1 MVCDTFQTLD
11 LEEWGQILSAP
22 LEGGRYPLSATFEP
36 TARCN
41 MNCAHCYINKSP
53 KDEVARQ
60 RELSTE
66 QIKSIIDQMVDAG
79 VLFLTLTGGEPLL
92 RHDFVEIYT
101 YARLKGLMVILF
113 TNGTMIT
120 EEIADLLK
128 EIRPFNVEVSIY
140 GATPEVYE
148 AVTRVPGSYAK
159 CIRGISLIHERGIPL
174 TLKSE
179 LMTLNYHELP
189 AMKAFAEQLDVQFRY
204 DGLLWPRMDGTS
216 EFPMKVQMPVEILV
230 GFDSEDPDRQ
240 ESIEKEI
247 ERLKNLKSR
256 DERVFSCGA
265 GLRDF
270 HVDSEGRMSICIMV
284 RQPSY
289 SLLEIPLLSAWQ
301 QIGDLRKL
309 KRALPSLCLSCNM
322 NIFCAQCP
330 GWSLAIH
337 GNMETVVEF
346 VCRHGKSRSIN
357 ALNTREIMLS
367 EVIDYD

>member
-1 MVCDTFQTLD
+1 MDCDSFQTID
-11 LEEWGQILSAP
+11 LEEWGRILSAP

-41 MNCAHCYINKSP
+41 MNCVHCYINKPP
-53 KDEVARQ
+53 KDQAARQ

-92 RHDFVEIYT
+92 RRDFVEIYT
-101 YARLKGLMVILF
+101 YARRKGLLVILF

-128 EIRPFNVEVSIY
+128 DIRPFNVEISLY
-140 GATPEVYE
+140 GATQQVYE
-148 AVTRVPGSYAK
+148 AVTRIPGSYAK
-159 CIRGISLIHERGIPL
+159 CMRGINLLLERGIPL

-189 AMKAFAEQLDVQFRY
+189 AMKALAEQMNVNFRY
-204 DGLLWPRMDGTS
+204 DGLLWPRLDGTS
-216 EFPMKVQMPVEILV
+216 EFPRKVQLPLETLV
-230 GFDSEDPDRQ
+230 AFDSNDSERQ
-240 ESIEKEI
+240 ESVGKEI
-247 ERLKNLKSR
+247 ERLKDLKTR

-265 GLRDF
+265 GLRNF

-289 SLLEIPLLSAWQ
+289 SLLEVPLMEAWQ
-301 QIGDLRKL
+301 QIGELRNL
-309 KRALPSLCLSCNM
+309 KRTMLSPCLSCKKNM
-322 NIFCAQCP
+322 FCSQCP
-330 GWSLAIH
+330 GWSQAIH

-346 VCRHGKSRSIN
+346 VCNHGELRSMS
-357 ALNTREIMLS
+357 ALNTQLIRLS
-367 EVIDYD
+367 EVINYE